1 MIYHPFSNE
10 MTQAINDG
18 CYVVAAAKLDLKS
31 GVTRVHTAT
40 GNLVIAGE
48 MYQGVGQ
55 FGAIE
60 TVSEENTTGPQQL
73 ILSLSGFDSSLLGDV
88 MNERSRGRDVRLM
101 MVALNEDGQPILAEV
116 LFAGQISNIG
126 VSVGDK
132 CEVAVTVSNR
142 FERWSQG
149 LPDRFTDES
158 WQKRHI
164 GDRIFRYVA
173 QMAERAIYW
182 GSKKDAP
189 TFIYK
194 WSVSLLFSLHLFYCS
209 YWFGMVIT

>member
-1 MIYHPFSNE
+1 M
-10 MTQAINDG
+10 
-18 CYVVAAAKLDLKS
+18 
-31 GVTRVHTAT
+31 
-40 GNLVIAGE
+40 
-48 MYQGVGQ
+48 GQ

-60 TVSEENTTGPQQL
+60 TVSEENTTSPQQL

-126 VSVGDK
+126 VSVGNQ
-132 CEVAVTVSNR
+132 CEIAVTVSNR

-158 WQKRHI
+158 WQKRH
-164 GDRIFRYVA
+164 GNDRIFRYVA

-182 GSKKDAP
+182 GSKKDSP
-189 TFIYK
+189 VFIYK
-194 WSVSLLFSLHLFYCS
+194 
-209 YWFGMVIT
+209 

>member
-48 MYQGVGQ
+48 VYQGVGQ
-55 FGAIE
+55 FGSIE

-189 TFIYK
+189 VFIYK
-194 WSVSLLFSLHLFYCS
+194 
-209 YWFGMVIT
+209 

>member
-1 MIYHPFSNE
+1 MIYHPFSNK
-10 MTQAINDG
+10 MIQAINGG
-18 CYVVAAAKLDLKS
+18 CYVVIAAKLDLKS
-31 GVTRVHTAT
+31 GITRVHTAT

-48 MYQGVGQ
+48 VYQGVGQ

-60 TVSEENTTGPQQL
+60 TVSEENTTSPQQL

-126 VSVGDK
+126 VSVGDT
-132 CEVAVTVSNR
+132 CEIAVTVSNR

-158 WQKRHI
+158 WQKRHR
-164 GDRIFRYVA
+164 GDRVFRYVA

-194 WSVSLLFSLHLFYCS
+194 
-209 YWFGMVIT
+209 

>member
-40 GNLVIAGE
+40 GNLVISGE
-48 MYQGVGQ
+48 VYQGVGQ

-189 TFIYK
+189 VFIYK
-194 WSVSLLFSLHLFYCS
+194 
-209 YWFGMVIT
+209 

>member
-1 MIYHPFSNE
+1 MIYHPFSNK

-48 MYQGVGQ
+48 VYQGVGQ

-101 MVALNEDGQPILAEV
+101 MVALNEDGKPILAEV

-194 WSVSLLFSLHLFYCS
+194 
-209 YWFGMVIT
+209 

>member
-1 MIYHPFSNE
+1 

-48 MYQGVGQ
+48 VHQGVGQ

-101 MVALNEDGQPILAEV
+101 MVALNEDGKPILAEV

-189 TFIYK
+189 VFIYK
-194 WSVSLLFSLHLFYCS
+194 
-209 YWFGMVIT
+209 

>member
-48 MYQGVGQ
+48 VYQGVGQ

-101 MVALNEDGQPILAEV
+101 MVALNENSQPILAEV

-173 QMAERAIYW
+173 QMAERTIYW

-189 TFIYK
+189 VFIYK
-194 WSVSLLFSLHLFYCS
+194 
-209 YWFGMVIT
+209 

>member
-1 MIYHPFSNE
+1 MLYHPFSNDMVE
-10 MTQAINDG
+10 AVNEG
-18 CYVVAAAKLDLKS
+18 FELVVAAKLDLKS
-31 GVTRVHTAT
+31 GVTRAHTGI

-48 MYQGVGQ
+48 VYSGVGS
-55 FGAIE
+55 FGKIE
-60 TVSEENTTGPQQL
+60 PISEANSTSPQQL
-73 ILSLSGFDSSLLGDV
+73 ILSLSGFDSLLVADV
-88 MNERSRGRDVRLM
+88 MNERSRGRQVSVML
-101 MVALNEDGQPILAEV
+101 VALDLEGKPALAEV
-116 LFAGQISNIG
+116 IFAGQTSNIG
-126 VSVGDK
+126 VTIGNEN
-132 CEVAVTVSNR
+132 EVSVTVSNR

-164 GDRIFRYVA
+164 GDRIFRFVA

-194 WSVSLLFSLHLFYCS
+194 
-209 YWFGMVIT
+209 